1 MLALM
6 LAVAAFA
13 QVPSPVALDADEYHH
28 LITENEVARVWL
40 EEIPP
45 HQATA
50 LHRHQHDFL
59 SIALSDSQVTLTPDD
74 GAATAVDS
82 KAGVATFIRGGFA
95 HVVRNDSDKLYRA
108 ISVEI
113 MKPGGEPGTLVAPT
127 AENSTV
133 KLEREGF
140 HAVSVLLKPDAQLEA
155 RQSDNPML
163 LVPVTAVELSDKRD
177 DRLRHLSL
185 PPGMVEW
192 LPAGTAHRLKN
203 ADSKP
208 ARFVLISFQ

>member
-13 QVPSPVALDADEYHH
+13 QAPAPVALDADEYHH

-50 LHRHQHDFL
+50 LHHHEHDFL
-59 SIALSDSQVTLTPDD
+59 TIALTDNRLQLTRQDGGESTLE
-74 GAATAVDS
+74 S
-82 KAGVATFIRGGFA
+82 KAGEAAFLKGGFA
-95 HVVRNDSDKLYRA
+95 HVVRNDSDKIYRA

-113 MKPGGEPGTLVAPT
+113 MKPGGEPGTLPAPT
-127 AENSTV
+127 AEDSTV

-140 HAVSVLLKPDAQLEA
+140 HAVSVLLKPDASLEA

-163 LVPVTAVELSDKRD
+163 LAPISAVELSDKRA

-192 LPAGTAHRLKN
+192 LPAGTPHKLKN
-203 ADSKP
+203 NDSKP
-208 ARFVLISFQ
+208 ARFVLVSFQ